1 MLWIFTTITNKNNMK
16 QFILIIA
23 ILGFSTSFAQ
33 KLEYTN
39 GKIFQNG
46 EQLSS
51 FETKKV
57 METDLKALHVFKK
70 AKTKESL
77 GGFILGLGVGGT
89 VADLVMGLTSDVK
102 YPTGITYAGVG
113 LMAVS
118 IPILSGRKKLVQESI
133 DIYNSG
139 IQDQKKTLGDNFELN
154 IVNNSNG
161 VGLRINF

>member
-1 MLWIFTTITNKNNMK
+1 MK
-16 QFILIIA
+16 QFFLILA
-23 ILGFSTSFAQ
+23 VFGFSISFAQ

-39 GKIFQNG
+39 GKIYQDG

-51 FETKKV
+51 FETKNLMK
-57 METDLKALHVFKK
+57 TDLKALHLFKK
-70 AKTKESL
+70 AKSKESL
-77 GGFILGLGVGGT
+77 GGLILGLGIGGT

-102 YPTGITYAGVG
+102 YPTAITYAGVG

-118 IPILSGRKKLVQESI
+118 IPILSGRKKMVQESV

-139 IQDQKKTLGDNFELN
+139 LKEQNKTLGDNFELN
-154 IVNNSNG
+154 IVNNVNG

>member
-1 MLWIFTTITNKNNMK
+1 MK
-16 QFILIIA
+16 QFFLIIA
-23 ILGFSTSFAQ
+23 MLGFLTSFAQ

-57 METDLKALHVFKK
+57 MASDLKALRVFKN
-70 AKTKESL
+70 AKTKESI

-89 VADLVMGLTSDVK
+89 VADLVIGLTSDIK

-118 IPILSGRKKLVQESI
+118 IPILSGRKKMVQESV

-139 IQDQKKTLGDNFELN
+139 VQEQQKTLGDNFELN

-161 VGLRINF
+161 IGLQINF

>member
-1 MLWIFTTITNKNNMK
+1 MK
-16 QFILIIA
+16 QLFLIVA
-23 ILGFSTSFAQ
+23 IFGFSISFAQ
-33 KLEYTN
+33 KLEYTD
-39 GKIFQNG
+39 GKIFQDG

-51 FETKKV
+51 FETKNLMK
-57 METDLKALHVFKK
+57 TDLKALHLFKK

-77 GGFILGLGVGGT
+77 GGFILGLGIGGT

-102 YPTGITYAGVG
+102 YPTAITYAGVG

-118 IPILSGRKKLVQESI
+118 IPILSGRKKMVEKSI
-133 DIYNSG
+133 DTYNSSL
-139 IQDQKKTLGDNFELN
+139 QDQKKTLGDNFELN

>member
-1 MLWIFTTITNKNNMK
+1 MK
-16 QFILIIA
+16 QIYLIIA
-23 ILGFSTSFAQ
+23 ILGFSVSFAQ

-39 GKIFQNG
+39 GKIFQNE

-113 LMAVS
+113 LMVIS
-118 IPILSGRKKLVQESI
+118 IPILSGRKKMIQESV

-139 IQDQKKTLGDNFELN
+139 INDQKKTLGNNFELN

>member
-1 MLWIFTTITNKNNMK
+1 MK
-16 QFILIIA
+16 QFFLILA
-23 ILGFSTSFAQ
+23 ILGFSTTFAQ
-33 KLEYTN
+33 KLEYN
-39 GKIFQNG
+39 DGKIYQDG

-57 METDLKALHVFKK
+57 LASDLKALHLFKK
-70 AKTKESL
+70 AKSKESL
-77 GGFILGLGVGGT
+77 GGLILGLGIGGT

-102 YPTGITYAGVG
+102 YPTGITYAGIG

-118 IPILSGRKKLVQESI
+118 IPILSGRKKMVEKSI
-133 DIYNSG
+133 EIYNSG
-139 IQDQKKTLGDNFELN
+139 LPEQQKTLGDNFELN

>member
-1 MLWIFTTITNKNNMK
+1 MK
-16 QFILIIA
+16 PFFLIVA
-23 ILGFSTSFAQ
+23 ILGFSISFAQ

-39 GKIFQNG
+39 GKIYQNG

-57 METDLKALHVFKK
+57 METDLKALHLFKK

-77 GGFILGLGVGGT
+77 GGFLLGLGIGGT
-89 VADLVMGLTSDVK
+89 VADLAMGLTSDVK
-102 YPTGITYAGVG
+102 YPTAITYAGVG

-118 IPILSGRKKLVQESI
+118 IPILSGRKKMVQESV
-133 DIYNSG
+133 DIYNQG
-139 IQDQKKTLGDNFELN
+139 LKDEKKTLGNNFELN

-161 VGLRINF
+161 LGIQINF

>member
-1 MLWIFTTITNKNNMK
+1 MK
-16 QFILIIA
+16 QFFLILA
-23 ILGFSTSFAQ
+23 ILGFSISFAQ

-39 GKIFQNG
+39 GKIYQDG

-51 FETKKV
+51 FETKTLMK
-57 METDLKALHVFKK
+57 TDLKALHLFKK

-139 IQDQKKTLGDNFELN
+139 LQDQKKTLGDNFELN

>member
-1 MLWIFTTITNKNNMK
+1 MK

-23 ILGFSTSFAQ
+23 ILVFSTSFAQ

>member
-1 MLWIFTTITNKNNMK
+1 MK

-46 EQLSS
+46 QQLSS
-51 FETKKV
+51 LETKKV

>member
-1 MLWIFTTITNKNNMK
+1 MKKLFLILAIF
-16 QFILIIA
+16 
-23 ILGFSTSFAQ
+23 GFSISFAQ
-33 KLEYTN
+33 KLEFTD
-39 GKIFQNG
+39 GKIFQDG

-51 FETKKV
+51 FETKNLMK
-57 METDLKALHVFKK
+57 TDLKALHIFKK

-77 GGFILGLGVGGT
+77 GGFILGLGIGGT

-102 YPTGITYAGVG
+102 YPTAITYAGVG

-118 IPILSGRKKLVQESI
+118 IPILSGRKKMVQESV
-133 DIYNSG
+133 DIYNAG
-139 IQDQKKTLGDNFELN
+139 LKEQNKTLGDNFELN

>member
-1 MLWIFTTITNKNNMK
+1 MKKLFLILAIF
-16 QFILIIA
+16 
-23 ILGFSTSFAQ
+23 GFSISFAQ

-39 GKIFQNG
+39 GKIYQDG

-51 FETKKV
+51 FETKTLMK
-57 METDLKALHVFKK
+57 TDLKALRIFKK
-70 AKTKESL
+70 AKTKESV
-77 GGFILGLGVGGT
+77 GGFILGLGIGGT

-102 YPTGITYAGVG
+102 YPTAITYAGVG

-118 IPILSGRKKLVQESI
+118 IPILSGRKKMVQESV
-133 DIYNSG
+133 DIYNAG
-139 IQDQKKTLGDNFELN
+139 LKEQNKTLGDNFELN